1 MFTRSQF
8 LSGLV
13 GAVVLPPAREG
24 ARESE
29 KAPCVY
35 RKASLSVGAEKPF
48 SVLHI
53 SDTHLVVLTEA
64 EKAASEWRGKYYARR
79 HDGKFR
85 NAERHLADAIAYAS
99 ERRMPLVHTG
109 DLMDCPSDG
118 NVEIVR
124 RMVPPGSILAAVGN
138 HETCS
143 RYFRGLSEKPEDLSR
158 ERSLSASRIASC
170 WPNDGKFFAKVVSGV
185 NFVMFDDSDYQIRA
199 EVREGLECEFAVGL
213 PVVLGCHI
221 PICTPELLA
230 SPIRMGKNPAMV
242 CAPNAKGQE
251 RPTAD
256 TVDAVEWLKSRP
268 NLKAVL
274 AGHLHAF
281 WRGEIAPGVM
291 QLVAGGHFKGSGYEI
306 LFS

>member
-13 GAVVLPPAREG
+13 GAVVLPSAGEG
-24 ARESE
+24 LH
-29 KAPCVY
+29 KAGKASGAY
-35 RKASLSVGAEKPF
+35 RKVSLSVGAERPF

-53 SDTHLVVLTEA
+53 SDTHLAVLTEA
-64 EKAASEWRGKYYARR
+64 ETAESEWRGKYYARR

-85 NAERHLADAIAYAS
+85 NAERHLADAVAYAS
-99 ERRMPLVHTG
+99 ERRIPLVHTG

-124 RMVPPGSILAAVGN
+124 RMIPPGSILAAVGN

-143 RYFRGLSEKPEDLSR
+143 RYFRGLSAKPEDLSR
-158 ERSLSASRIASC
+158 ERTLSAARIASC
-170 WPNDGKFFAKVVSGV
+170 WPNDGTFFAKVVNGV
-185 NFVMFDDSDYQIRA
+185 NFIMFDNSDYQISA
-199 EVREGLECEFAVGL
+199 DVREGLEREFAAGL

-221 PICTPELLA
+221 PFYTPELLA
-230 SPIRMGKNPAMV
+230 SPIRKGKSPAMV
-242 CAPNAKGQE
+242 CAPNAKGEE
-251 RPTAD
+251 RPTAG
-256 TVDAVEWLKSRP
+256 TADAMEWLKSRP

-281 WRGEIAPGVM
+281 WRGELAPGVM
-291 QLVAGGHFKGSGYEI
+291 QLVADGHFNGSGYEI
-306 LFS
+306 SFS